1 MIGPFVIPHE
11 TAFLKCIDKET
22 TDIPLQNVR
31 IVPSYGPM
39 CVMISSIIT
48 NEIVK
53 YFNNYISYNLK
64 GKTMMFNFATYETKI
79 INWSKNNT
87 CEECAKY
94 DS

>member
-1 MIGPFVIPHE
+1 
-11 TAFLKCIDKET
+11 
-22 TDIPLQNVR
+22 
-31 IVPSYGPM
+31 
-39 CVMISSIIT
+39 MISSIIT